1 MRRIVVL
8 NAKGGAG
15 KTTLAINL
23 AALYAGRGFRTGM
36 IDHDPQRSSL
46 DWLERRPQER
56 PRIHGVPGLS
66 QPNLNVT
73 QSWQMRMP
81 EDVQRVLVDTPA
93 RPDRQQIQA
102 LLRHADV
109 VLVPILPSAIDTK
122 AASRFIGELLLAG
135 RLRQSGCRLGIVA
148 SRVRQSGCRLGIVA
162 SRVRRST
169 QNYQRLRGFLDSLE
183 IPFVGS
189 IRDAP
194 VYLEAAEYGLGASEM
209 HEPALSGRESRAWE
223 QIFRWL
229 EQESPAL
236 SSGSVQAPGSL
247 YGR

>member
-23 AALYAGRGFRTGM
+23 AALYAGRGYRTGM

-148 SRVRQSGCRLGIVA
+148 SRVR
-162 SRVRRST
+162 RST

>member
-23 AALYAGRGFRTGM
+23 AALYAGRGYRTGM

-56 PRIHGVPGLS
+56 ARIHGVPGLS

-135 RLRQSGCRLGIVA
+135 RL
-148 SRVRQSGCRLGIVA
+148 RQSGCRLGIVA

>member
-23 AALYAGRGFRTGM
+23 AALYAGRGYRTGM

-148 SRVRQSGCRLGIVA
+148 SRVR
-162 SRVRRST
+162 RST

-194 VYLEAAEYGLGASEM
+194 VYLEAAEHGLGASEM

-229 EQESPAL
+229 EQESPA
-236 SSGSVQAPGSL
+236 VPAEAAQAPGGL
-247 YGR
+247 HGR

>member
-23 AALYAGRGFRTGM
+23 AAMYAGRGFNTGM

-46 DWLERRPQER
+46 DWLERRPRER
-56 PRIHGVPGLS
+56 PRIHGVPGIS
-66 QPNLNVT
+66 QHNLNVT
-73 QSWQMRMP
+73 RSWQMRMP

-93 RPDRQQIQA
+93 RPDRQQIQT

-109 VLVPILPSAIDTK
+109 VLVPILASSIDIK

-148 SRVRQSGCRLGIVA
+148 SRVR
-162 SRVRRST
+162 RST
-169 QNYQRLRGFLDSLE
+169 QTYQRLRSFLETLD

-189 IRDAP
+189 VRDAP
-194 VYLEAAEYGLGASEM
+194 VYLEAAEQGLGASEM
-209 HEPALSGRESRAWE
+209 HEPGLSGRETRAWE
-223 QIFRWL
+223 QIYRWL
-229 EQESPAL
+229 EQDSLPASL
-236 SSGSVQAPGSL
+236 SADAAPAPRGD